1 MLNRILK
8 FKNLDKLLIFI
19 PLIFYFGKRSYIA
32 FDEGFYAL
40 QARWILDKGN
50 WIIPLWWDEYI
61 LDRTIGLQFLI
72 AKSQELFGRNMF
84 SAYLPTTTAAI
95 LMLYITYKIHEE
107 LFNKKF
113 AIISPLILAT
123 TYLWFDYSHLAT
135 QDIVFSCL
143 VTIGVFSLVKI
154 KSKNNKF
161 YIFLFGIWIGLS
173 FMMKTFLVFVPLVSL
188 LPYLFIKKKI
198 LLSTFFWLGLLIGF
212 IPFLSWAIYINPYLE
227 KNIIFYLV
235 EKFTILSNK
244 NTFTNPFYYY
254 FWNIP
259 VTFLPWSIFGIIGII
274 YNLHNSKENKFILS
288 FFPLILIG
296 ILSFFSTKTPYY
308 TLQISSIFA
317 LNSYI
322 GIKNLFYSK
331 KFKRIFI
338 FITSKVVPL
347 FIFSLTFTYYFFF
360 KSISN
365 FNFKENTFLILG
377 LLFFGLS
384 WSFIKNKNSF
394 KEILITLIIGPYLL
408 TSFFLQSGLFTD
420 RSRELREKMEYVS
433 SLDFIKNQEIKVVKS
448 GINNSTSQ
456 SKIIRISLLT
466 PILGEGLESIDKL
479 KKSELA
485 WATELKEIKN
495 DDYTYEIVY
504 ENDILNPWKL
514 IKKTK

>member
-1 MLNRILK
+1 MINRILK
-8 FKNLDKLLIFI
+8 LTNLYKLIIFI

-50 WIIPLWWDEYI
+50 WIIPLWWNEYV

-72 AKSQELFGRNMF
+72 GKSQEIFGRNMF
-84 SAYLPTTTAAI
+84 AAYLPSTTAAV
-95 LMLYITYKIHEE
+95 LMLFITYKFHAEF
-107 LFNKKF
+107 FNKKY
-113 AIISPLILAT
+113 AIISPLILST

-135 QDIVFSCL
+135 QDIIYSCL

-154 KSKNNKF
+154 KNKDNKF
-161 YIFLFGIWIGLS
+161 YILLFGSWIGLS

-188 LPYLFIKKKI
+188 LPYLYFKKNIIFSK
-198 LLSTFFWLGLLIGF
+198 FFWLGLLIGF
-212 IPFLSWAIYINPYLE
+212 LPFLFWALSINSYLE
-227 KNIIFYLV
+227 KNIIFYLF

-259 VTFLPWSIFGIIGII
+259 ATFLPWSIFAIIGII
-274 YNLHNSKENKFILS
+274 HNLNNIKENKYILS

-296 ILSFFSTKTPYY
+296 ILSIFSTKTPYY
-308 TLQISSIFA
+308 TLQISSIFS
-317 LNSYI
+317 LNTFV
-322 GIKNLFYSK
+322 GIKYLFNSK
-331 KFKRIFI
+331 RFKLIFI
-338 FITSKVVPL
+338 FFTSKIIPL
-347 FIFSLTFTYYFFF
+347 FILTLTLTYYFFF
-360 KSISN
+360 KNTSN

-384 WSFIKNKNSF
+384 WSFIKYKNSF

-408 TSFFLQSGLFTD
+408 TSCLLQSGLFTD
-420 RSRELREKMEYVS
+420 RSRELRETMEYVS
-433 SLDFIKNQEIKVVKS
+433 TLNLVKNQEIKVDKS
-448 GINNSTSQ
+448 GIKNARYQ
-456 SKIIRISLLT
+456 SKIIRISLFT
-466 PILGEGLESIDKL
+466 PILGEGIESIDQL

-485 WATELKEIKN
+485 WSTEFNEIKN
-495 DDYTYEIVY
+495 DNYSYEIIY

-514 IKKTK
+514 IIKK